1 MKHRLALFIILF
13 LFPAASF
20 ADEDYSWCQGYVVG
34 ALGEFPVKG
43 LSRTNLWL
51 DWNVIVAETLGA
63 NKLNP
68 DRYQAGRDHF
78 TRLHHDSN
86 AQAIIETS
94 EEDCALGR
102 NPGWIW
108 W

>member
-1 MKHRLALFIILF
+1 MKHRLVLCIFLL

-20 ADEDYSWCQGYVVG
+20 AEEDYSWCQGYVVG

-43 LSRTNLWL
+43 LSRINLWL

-63 NKLNP
+63 NDLNQ

-78 TRLHHDSN
+78 ARLHHESN
-86 AQAIIETS
+86 ARAIIDTS
-94 EEDCALGR
+94 EEDCAVGR